1 VSIEDIYKILDTIS
15 AFELQESWDNSGL
28 LVGDW
33 KHEVKRIVLS
43 VDIDEEMLE
52 SLEEDTLVITH
63 HPIIFG
69 GLKQLQFNQYPA
81 KLLQKM
87 VQKNISNI
95 AMHTNFDKTHL
106 NSYVATEILGYK
118 ISEKEGFVAYLDVD
132 ERFGEAGME
141 FDEFAKSI
149 ADKLGLAQIKCI
161 KKHDKIKRI
170 ALTTGSGA
178 SLMKTIA
185 ADCFLTGDIKYHD
198 AMEAKTIG
206 LSMIDIGHFES
217 ERYFGEVLAKDLQNL
232 GISVI
237 ISSSKNP
244 FTYV

>member
-1 VSIEDIYKILDTIS
+1 MSVEDIYKILNEIS
-15 AFELQESWDNSGL
+15 PFELQESWDNSGL

-33 KHEVKRIVLS
+33 KHDIKHIVLS
-43 VDIDEEMLE
+43 IDIDEELL
-52 SLEEDTLVITH
+52 SNVDEDTLIITH

-81 KLLQKM
+81 KLLQTM
-87 VQKNISNI
+87 LQKNISNI
-95 AMHTNFDKTHL
+95 AMHTNFDQTHL
-106 NSYVATEILGYK
+106 NAYVATQVLGYE
-118 ISEKEGFVAYLDVD
+118 ISEKEGFVAYLEVD
-132 ERFGEAGME
+132 ED
-141 FDEFAKSI
+141 FDAFAKNI
-149 ADKLGLAQIKCI
+149 GKKLGLKHIRCI
-161 KKHDKIKRI
+161 KNHERIKRV

-178 SLMKTIA
+178 SLMKTIR

-217 ERYFGEVLAKDLQNL
+217 ERYFGEVLAKDLENL
-232 GISVI
+232 GLSVI

-244 FTYV
+244 FEYLNVN